1 MIVRRAALAAS
12 GLAALAVLPGCET
25 TADKSARLAAQATTS
40 KLERGLRV
48 AASNPDVQVLG
59 SAAITD
65 ANGTAVVVTLRD
77 TARVAMADVPIAIDV
92 RSAAGTSIFRNDQPG
107 AEAALVS
114 APLLSP
120 GRDFNWVHDQVQ
132 AAGAKAARVTVRVG
146 KPRGAIPARPARMT
160 AGRLTLE
167 SDGAGGTEGRGRL
180 QNRSSEPQRAVT
192 VYAVARRGSKVVA
205 AGRALVD
212 RVAAGAAAPFAI
224 YFIGD
229 PKGARI
235 SVSAA
240 PAVSE

>member
-1 MIVRRAALAAS
+1 MIGRRTALAAS

-25 TADKSARLAAQATTS
+25 TADKSAKLAAQATTS

-48 AASNPDVQVLG
+48 ASTNPEVRVLDRT
-59 SAAITD
+59 AISD
-65 ANGTAVVVTLRD
+65 ANGTAVVVRLRD

-92 RSAAGTSIFRNDQPG
+92 LSAAGTSIFRNDQPG

-120 GRDFNWVHDQVQ
+120 GRDFDWVHDQVQ
-132 AAGAKAARVTVRVG
+132 AAGGKPARVTVRVG
-146 KPRGAIPARPARMT
+146 KPRGTIPTSPARLT
-160 AGRLTLE
+160 VGRLTLA

-180 QNRSSEPQRAVT
+180 VNRSTTPQRDVT

-205 AGRALVD
+205 AGRALVE
-212 RVAAGAAAPFAI
+212 RVAAGAAAPFSI

-229 PKGARI
+229 PKGGRI

-240 PAVSE
+240 PAVGG